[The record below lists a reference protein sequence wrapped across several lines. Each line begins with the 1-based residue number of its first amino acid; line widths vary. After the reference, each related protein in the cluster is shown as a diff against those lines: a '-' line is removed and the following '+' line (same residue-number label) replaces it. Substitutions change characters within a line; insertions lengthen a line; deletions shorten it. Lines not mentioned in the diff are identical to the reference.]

1 MDILNRVER
10 MASER
15 EYDFVIVGAGSAGC
29 VLANRLSADPDARV
43 LLLEAGP
50 RDAHPLI
57 HIPVGN
63 GKIIPKARYNWK
75 YETEPQRHMDNRR
88 ILWPRGK
95 TLGGSSSINGM
106 IYIRGHARD
115 YDIWRQQG
123 LAGWSFADV
132 LPYFKRAEGN
142 VRGADAFHGA
152 DGPLVV
158 SNAAHDHGLFDAFV
172 ASGVEAGYPANPDF
186 NGPEQEGF
194 GRYQFTTRNGRRWS
208 AAAAY
213 LKPVL
218 GRANLTVET
227 GALTERVL
235 FEGDRAT
242 GVRYIRGGRPVTVR
256 AAREVVLA
264 GGVVN
269 SPQLLMLSGIGP
281 ADHLRD
287 LGIETRVDRPDVGRN
302 LQDHLCVHTVHASR
316 TPTLTDSLVRTERGA
331 VSLARAFLTR
341 SGPAAGFP
349 LEGGAFIR
357 TSDSQDIPDV
367 QFHFSAGNLLSLIR
381 RPFASH
387 SEDHTR
393 PDAFMCHACQLRP
406 ESRGEIR
413 LRSDDP
419 LEAPRI
425 EPNYLSSETDR
436 RTMRDAFKAM
446 RDVMHQPSLGRHSDG
461 EIWPDGAP
469 KTDAEIDAFIRATG
483 GTVYHPVGTC
493 RMGTDDAAVVD
504 AELRVRGSE
513 SLRVVDASVMPTL
526 VGGNTHAPTVM
537 IAEKAADM
545 ILGRPAPEPELY
557 A

>member
-1 MDILNRVER
+1 MPISSN
-10 MASER
+10 
-15 EYDFVIVGAGSAGC
+15 YDFIIIGAGSAGC
-29 VLANRLSADPDARV
+29 VLANRLSADPAIRV

-63 GKIIPKARYNWK
+63 AKIIPKAKYNWK
-75 YETEPQRHMDNRR
+75 YETEPQANLDNRR

-95 TLGGSSSINGM
+95 TLGGSSSLNGM

-115 YDIWRQQG
+115 YDLWRQQG
-123 LAGWSFADV
+123 VSGWSFADV

-142 VRGADAFHGA
+142 ARGGDAFHGG

-158 SNAAHDHGLFDAFV
+158 SDAGHDHNLFDAFV
-172 ASGVEAGYPANPDF
+172 AAGVEAGYPANPDF
-186 NGPEQEGF
+186 NGAEQEGF
-194 GRYQFTTRNGRRWS
+194 GRYQFTIRNARRWS

-213 LKPVL
+213 LRPAL
-218 GRANLTVET
+218 SRPNLTVET
-227 GALTERVL
+227 GALTREIV
-235 FEGDRAT
+235 FEGERAV
-242 GVRYIRGGRPVTVR
+242 GVYYVQGSHQAT
-256 AAREVVLA
+256 ALADREVILS

-281 ADHLRD
+281 ADDLKR
-287 LGIETRVDRPDVGRN
+287 LGIEPILDRADVGRN
-302 LQDHLCVHTVHASR
+302 LQDHFCVHTVHASN
-316 TPTLTDSLVRTERGA
+316 TPTLTDDLVRTERGA

-341 SGPAAGFP
+341 SGPASAFP

-357 TSDSQDIPDV
+357 TSDDLDIPDA

-387 SEDHTR
+387 SDDHTR
-393 PDAFMCHACQLRP
+393 PDAFMCHVCQLRP

-413 LRSDDP
+413 LRSIDP
-419 LEAPRI
+419 TETPLI
-425 EPNYLSSETDR
+425 QPNYLSEARDR
-436 RTMRDAFKAM
+436 ETMREAFKAM
-446 RDVMHQPSLGRHSDG
+446 REVMHQPALAALSEGETWPQPDIRSDA
-461 EIWPDGAP
+461 D
-469 KTDAEIDAFIRATG
+469 IDAFIRATG

-493 RMGTDDAAVVD
+493 RMGGDDAAIVD
-504 AELRVRGSE
+504 ETLKVRGTE
-513 SLRVVDASVMPTL
+513 GLRVVDASVMPSL

-545 ILGRPAPEPELY
+545 ILDNTALDPEPY
-557 A
+557 V

>member
-1 MDILNRVER
+1 MPTSSN
-10 MASER
+10 
-15 EYDFVIVGAGSAGC
+15 YDFIIIGAGSAGC
-29 VLANRLSADPDARV
+29 VLANRLSADPAIRV

-63 GKIIPKARYNWK
+63 AKIIPKAKYNWK
-75 YETEPQRHMDNRR
+75 YETEPQANLDNRR

-95 TLGGSSSINGM
+95 TLGGSSSLNGM

-115 YDIWRQQG
+115 YDLWRQQG
-123 LAGWSFADV
+123 VSGWSFADV

-142 VRGADAFHGA
+142 ARGGDAFHGG

-158 SNAAHDHGLFDAFV
+158 SDAGHDHNLFDAFV
-172 ASGVEAGYPANPDF
+172 AAGVEAGYPANPDF
-186 NGPEQEGF
+186 NGAEQEGF
-194 GRYQFTTRNGRRWS
+194 GRYQFTIRNARRWS

-213 LKPVL
+213 LRPAL
-218 GRANLTVET
+218 SRPNLTVET
-227 GALTERVL
+227 GALTREIV
-235 FEGDRAT
+235 FEGERAV
-242 GVRYIRGGRPVTVR
+242 GVHYVRGSHQAT
-256 AAREVVLA
+256 ALADREVILS

-281 ADHLRD
+281 ADDLKR
-287 LGIETRVDRPDVGRN
+287 LGIEPILDRADVGRN
-302 LQDHLCVHTVHASR
+302 LQDHFCVHTVHASN
-316 TPTLTDSLVRTERGA
+316 TPTLTDDLVRTERGA

-341 SGPAAGFP
+341 SGPASAFP
-349 LEGGAFIR
+349 LEGGAFIS
-357 TSDSQDIPDV
+357 TSDDLDIPDA

-387 SEDHTR
+387 SDDHPR
-393 PDAFMCHACQLRP
+393 PDAFMCHVCQLRP

-413 LRSDDP
+413 LRSTDP
-419 LEAPRI
+419 TETPLI
-425 EPNYLSSETDR
+425 QPNYLSEARDR
-436 RTMRDAFKAM
+436 ETMREAFKAM
-446 RDVMHQPSLGRHSDG
+446 REVMHQPALAALSDG
-461 EIWPDGAP
+461 EIWPQPDIRS
-469 KTDAEIDAFIRATG
+469 DADIDAFIRATG

-493 RMGTDDAAVVD
+493 RMGGDDAAIVD
-504 AELRVRGSE
+504 ETLKVRGTE
-513 SLRVVDASVMPTL
+513 GLRVVDASVMPSL

-545 ILGRPAPEPELY
+545 ILGNTALDPELY

>member
-1 MDILNRVER
+1 MPKIPEF
-10 MASER
+10 
-15 EYDFVIVGAGSAGC
+15 DFIIVGAGSAGC
-29 VLANRLSADPDARV
+29 VLANRLSADPDIQV

-50 RDAHPLI
+50 RDSHPLI

-63 GKIIPKARYNWK
+63 GKIIPKAKYNWK
-75 YETEPQRHMDNRR
+75 YETEPQAHLDDRR

-95 TLGGSSSINGM
+95 TLGGSSSLNGM

-115 YDIWRQQG
+115 YDLWRQQG
-123 LAGWSFADV
+123 VSGWSFADV

-142 VRGADAFHGA
+142 VRGTDPFHGG

-158 SNAAHDHGLFDAFV
+158 SDSAHDHGLFAGFV
-172 ASGVEAGYPANPDF
+172 SAGVEAGYPANPDF

-194 GRYQFTTRNGRRWS
+194 GRYQFTIRNGRRWS

-218 GRANLTVET
+218 SRPNLTLET
-227 GALTERVL
+227 GAFSQKVE
-235 FEGDRAT
+235 FEGDRAV
-242 GVRYIRGGRPVTVR
+242 GVEYTRGNRLY
-256 AAREVVLA
+256 AARAIQEVILS
-264 GGVVN
+264 GGVIN

-281 ADHLRD
+281 ADDLKQ
-287 LGIETRVDRPDVGRN
+287 LGIDPLLDRRDVGGN
-302 LQDHLCVHTVHASR
+302 LQDHFCVHTVHASN
-316 TPTLTDSLVRTERGA
+316 TPTLTDELVRLERGA
-331 VSLARAFLTR
+331 ISVARAFVAR
-341 SGPAAGFP
+341 SGPAAAFP

-357 TSDSQDIPDV
+357 TSDDLDIPDA

-393 PDAFMCHACQLRP
+393 PDAFMCHVCQLRP
-406 ESRGEIR
+406 ESRGDIR
-413 LRSDDP
+413 LRSSDP
-419 LEAPRI
+419 RDQPLI
-425 EPNYLSSETDR
+425 QPNYLSEIRDR
-436 RTMRDAFKAM
+436 ETMREAFKAM
-446 RDVMHQPSLGRHSDG
+446 RDVMHQPSLSRLSGG
-461 EIWPDGAP
+461 EIWPDP
-469 KTDAEIDAFIRATG
+469 KVRTDAEIDAFIRATG

-493 RMGTDDAAVVD
+493 RMGGDDDAVVD
-504 AELRVRGSE
+504 ETLRVRGTE
-513 SLRVVDASVMPTL
+513 GLRVVDASVMPSL

-545 ILGRPAPEPELY
+545 ILGHAPLNPELF

>member
-1 MDILNRVER
+1 
-10 MASER
+10 MALHQ

-29 VLANRLSADPDARV
+29 VLAHRLSADPEIRV

-63 GKIIPKARYNWK
+63 SRIIPKPRFNWQ
-75 YETEPQRHMDNRR
+75 YETEPQPHLDGRR

-95 TLGGSSSINGM
+95 MLGGSSSINGM
-106 IYIRGHARD
+106 VYIRGHARD
-115 YDIWRQQG
+115 YDLWRQQG

-152 DGPLVV
+152 DGPLTV
-158 SNAAHDHGLFDAFV
+158 SNAAHDHVLFDAFV
-172 ASGVEAGYPANPDF
+172 AAGTEAGYPANPDF

-194 GRYQFTTRNGRRWS
+194 GRYQFNIRNGRRWS

-218 GRANLTVET
+218 GRRNLTVVT

-235 FEGDRAT
+235 FEGEQAI
-242 GVRYIRGGRPVTVR
+242 GVRYRRDGRTHDVR
-256 AAREVVLA
+256 AAREVILS
-264 GGVVN
+264 GGAVN

-281 ADHLRD
+281 ADELKEV
-287 LGIETRVDRPDVGRN
+287 GIAPRLDRPEVGRN
-302 LQDHLCVHTVHASR
+302 LQDHLCVHTVHASK
-316 TPTLTDSLVRTERGA
+316 TTTLTDRLVRTEHGA
-331 VSLARAFLTR
+331 VSIARAFLTR

-357 TSDSQDIPDV
+357 TSDSLEMPDV

-381 RPFASH
+381 RPFAGH
-387 SEDHTR
+387 SQDHTR

-406 ESRGEIR
+406 ESRGAIR
-413 LRSDDP
+413 LRSADP
-419 LEAPRI
+419 ADAPAI
-425 EPNYLSSETDR
+425 GPDYLSTDGDR
-436 RTMRDAFKAM
+436 RTLREGFKAM
-446 RDVMHQPSLGRHSDG
+446 RDVMHQPSLARLSDG
-461 EIWPDGAP
+461 EIWPDDAP
-469 KTDAEIDAFIRATG
+469 RTDAEIDAFIRATG

-493 RMGTDDAAVVD
+493 RMGADDGAVVD
-504 AELRVRGSE
+504 GNLRVKGVAG
-513 SLRVVDASVMPTL
+513 LRVVDASVMPTL

-537 IAEKAADM
+537 IAEKASDM
-545 ILGRPAPEPELY
+545 ILDRAAPEPELY

>member
-1 MDILNRVER
+1 MPTSSN
-10 MASER
+10 
-15 EYDFVIVGAGSAGC
+15 YDFIIIGAGSAGC
-29 VLANRLSADPDARV
+29 VLANRLSADPAIRV

-63 GKIIPKARYNWK
+63 AKIIPKAKYNWK
-75 YETEPQRHMDNRR
+75 YETEPQANLDNRR

-95 TLGGSSSINGM
+95 TLGGSSSLNGM

-115 YDIWRQQG
+115 YDLWRQQG
-123 LAGWSFADV
+123 MSGWSFADV

-142 VRGADAFHGA
+142 ARGGDAFHGG

-158 SNAAHDHGLFDAFV
+158 SDAGHDHNLFDAFV
-172 ASGVEAGYPANPDF
+172 AAGVEAGYPANPDF
-186 NGPEQEGF
+186 NGAEQEGF
-194 GRYQFTTRNGRRWS
+194 GRYQFTIRNARRWS

-213 LKPVL
+213 LRPAL
-218 GRANLTVET
+218 SRPNLTVET
-227 GALTERVL
+227 GALTREIV
-235 FEGDRAT
+235 FEGERAV
-242 GVRYIRGGRPVTVR
+242 GVHYVQGSHQAT
-256 AAREVVLA
+256 ALADREVILS

-281 ADHLRD
+281 ADDLKR
-287 LGIETRVDRPDVGRN
+287 LGIEPILDRADVGRN
-302 LQDHLCVHTVHASR
+302 LQDHFCVHTVHASN
-316 TPTLTDSLVRTERGA
+316 TPTLTDDLVRTERGA

-341 SGPAAGFP
+341 SGPASAFP

-357 TSDSQDIPDV
+357 TSDDLDIPDA

-387 SEDHTR
+387 SDDHTR
-393 PDAFMCHACQLRP
+393 PDAFMCHVCQLRP

-413 LRSDDP
+413 LRSIDP
-419 LEAPRI
+419 TETPLI
-425 EPNYLSSETDR
+425 QPNYLSEARDR
-436 RTMRDAFKAM
+436 ETMREAFKAM
-446 RDVMHQPSLGRHSDG
+446 REVMHQPALAALSEG
-461 EIWPDGAP
+461 EIWPQPDIRS
-469 KTDAEIDAFIRATG
+469 DADIDAFIRATG

-493 RMGTDDAAVVD
+493 RMGGDDAAIVD
-504 AELRVRGSE
+504 ETLKVRGTE
-513 SLRVVDASVMPTL
+513 GLRVVDASVMPSL

-545 ILGRPAPEPELY
+545 ILGNTALDPELY

>member
-1 MDILNRVER
+1 MPTSSN
-10 MASER
+10 
-15 EYDFVIVGAGSAGC
+15 YDFIIIGAGSAGC
-29 VLANRLSADPDARV
+29 VLANRLSADPAIRV

-63 GKIIPKARYNWK
+63 AKIIPKAKYNWK
-75 YETEPQRHMDNRR
+75 YETEPQANLDNRR

-95 TLGGSSSINGM
+95 TLGGSSSLNGM

-115 YDIWRQQG
+115 YDLWRQQG
-123 LAGWSFADV
+123 VSGWSFADV

-142 VRGADAFHGA
+142 ARGGDAFHGG

-158 SNAAHDHGLFDAFV
+158 SDAGHDHNLFDAFV
-172 ASGVEAGYPANPDF
+172 AAGVEAGYPANPDF
-186 NGPEQEGF
+186 NGAEQEGF
-194 GRYQFTTRNGRRWS
+194 GRYQFTIRNARRWS

-213 LKPVL
+213 LRPAL
-218 GRANLTVET
+218 SRPNLTVET
-227 GALTERVL
+227 GALTREIV
-235 FEGDRAT
+235 FEGERAV
-242 GVRYIRGGRPVTVR
+242 GVHYVQGSHQAT
-256 AAREVVLA
+256 ALADREVILS

-281 ADHLRD
+281 ADDLKR
-287 LGIETRVDRPDVGRN
+287 LGIGPILDRADVGRN
-302 LQDHLCVHTVHASR
+302 LQDHFCVHTVHASN
-316 TPTLTDSLVRTERGA
+316 TPTLTDDLVRTERGA

-341 SGPAAGFP
+341 SGPASAFP

-357 TSDSQDIPDV
+357 TSDDLDIPDA

-387 SEDHTR
+387 SDDHTR
-393 PDAFMCHACQLRP
+393 PDAFMCHVCQLRP

-413 LRSDDP
+413 LRSTDP
-419 LEAPRI
+419 TETPLI
-425 EPNYLSSETDR
+425 QPNYLSEARDR
-436 RTMRDAFKAM
+436 ETMREAFKAM
-446 RDVMHQPSLGRHSDG
+446 REVMHQPALAALSDG
-461 EIWPDGAP
+461 EIWPQPDIRS
-469 KTDAEIDAFIRATG
+469 DADIDAFIRATG

-493 RMGTDDAAVVD
+493 RMGGDDAAIVD
-504 AELRVRGSE
+504 ETLKVRGTE
-513 SLRVVDASVMPTL
+513 GLRVVDASVMPSL

-545 ILGRPAPEPELY
+545 ILGNTALDPELY

>member
-1 MDILNRVER
+1 MPISSN
-10 MASER
+10 
-15 EYDFVIVGAGSAGC
+15 YDFIIIGAGSAGC
-29 VLANRLSADPDARV
+29 VLANRLSADPAIRV

-63 GKIIPKARYNWK
+63 AKIIPKAKYNWK
-75 YETEPQRHMDNRR
+75 YETEPQANLDDRR

-95 TLGGSSSINGM
+95 TLGGSSSLNGM

-115 YDIWRQQG
+115 YDLWRQQG
-123 LAGWSFADV
+123 VSGWSFADV

-142 VRGADAFHGA
+142 ARGGDAFHGG

-158 SNAAHDHGLFDAFV
+158 SDAGHDHNLFDAFV
-172 ASGVEAGYPANPDF
+172 AAGVEAGYPANPDF
-186 NGPEQEGF
+186 NGAEQEGF
-194 GRYQFTTRNGRRWS
+194 GRYQFTIRNARRWS

-213 LKPVL
+213 LRPAL
-218 GRANLTVET
+218 SRPNLTVET
-227 GALTERVL
+227 GALTLEIV
-235 FEGDRAT
+235 FEGERAV
-242 GVRYIRGGRPVTVR
+242 GVHYVQGGHQAT
-256 AAREVVLA
+256 ALADREVILS

-281 ADHLRD
+281 ADDLKR
-287 LGIETRVDRPDVGRN
+287 LGIEPILDRADVGRN
-302 LQDHLCVHTVHASR
+302 LQDHFCVHTVHASN
-316 TPTLTDSLVRTERGA
+316 TPTLTDDLVRTERGA

-341 SGPAAGFP
+341 SGPASAFP

-357 TSDSQDIPDV
+357 TSDDLDIPDA

-387 SEDHTR
+387 SDDHTR
-393 PDAFMCHACQLRP
+393 PDAFMCHVCQLRP

-413 LRSDDP
+413 LRSTDP
-419 LEAPRI
+419 TETPLI
-425 EPNYLSSETDR
+425 QPNYLSEARDR
-436 RTMRDAFKAM
+436 ETMREAFKAM
-446 RDVMHQPSLGRHSDG
+446 REVMHQPALAALSEG
-461 EIWPDGAP
+461 EIWPQPDIRS
-469 KTDAEIDAFIRATG
+469 DADIDAFIRATG

-493 RMGTDDAAVVD
+493 RMGGDDAAIVD
-504 AELRVRGSE
+504 ETLKVRGTE
-513 SLRVVDASVMPTL
+513 GLRVVDASVMPSL

-545 ILGRPAPEPELY
+545 ILDNTALDPEPY
-557 A
+557 V

>member
-1 MDILNRVER
+1 MPTSSN
-10 MASER
+10 
-15 EYDFVIVGAGSAGC
+15 YDFIIIGAGSAGC
-29 VLANRLSADPDARV
+29 VLANRLSADPAIRV

-63 GKIIPKARYNWK
+63 AKIIPKAKYNWK
-75 YETEPQRHMDNRR
+75 YETEPQANLDNRR

-95 TLGGSSSINGM
+95 TLGGSSSLNGM

-115 YDIWRQQG
+115 YDLWRQQG
-123 LAGWSFADV
+123 VSGWSFADV

-142 VRGADAFHGA
+142 ARGGDAFHGG

-158 SNAAHDHGLFDAFV
+158 SDAGHDHNLFDAFV
-172 ASGVEAGYPANPDF
+172 AAGVEAGYPANPDF
-186 NGPEQEGF
+186 NGAEQEGF
-194 GRYQFTTRNGRRWS
+194 GRYQFTIRNARRWS

-213 LKPVL
+213 LRPAL
-218 GRANLTVET
+218 SRPNLTVET
-227 GALTERVL
+227 GALTREIV
-235 FEGDRAT
+235 FEGERAV
-242 GVRYIRGGRPVTVR
+242 GVHYVRGSHQAT
-256 AAREVVLA
+256 ALADREVILS

-281 ADHLRD
+281 ADDLKR
-287 LGIETRVDRPDVGRN
+287 LGIGPILDRADVGRN
-302 LQDHLCVHTVHASR
+302 LQDHFCVHTVHASN
-316 TPTLTDSLVRTERGA
+316 TPTLTDDLVRTERGA

-341 SGPAAGFP
+341 SGPASAFP

-357 TSDSQDIPDV
+357 TSDDLDIPDA

-387 SEDHTR
+387 SDDHTR
-393 PDAFMCHACQLRP
+393 PDAFMCHVCQLRP

-413 LRSDDP
+413 LRSTDP
-419 LEAPRI
+419 TETPLI
-425 EPNYLSSETDR
+425 QPNYLSEARDR
-436 RTMRDAFKAM
+436 ETMREAFKAM
-446 RDVMHQPSLGRHSDG
+446 REVMHQPALAALSEG
-461 EIWPDGAP
+461 EIWPQPDIRS
-469 KTDAEIDAFIRATG
+469 DADIDAFIRATG

-493 RMGTDDAAVVD
+493 RMGGDDAAIVD
-504 AELRVRGSE
+504 ETLKVRGTE
-513 SLRVVDASVMPTL
+513 GLRVVDASVMPSL

-545 ILGRPAPEPELY
+545 ILGNTALDPELY

>member
-1 MDILNRVER
+1 MPTSSN
-10 MASER
+10 
-15 EYDFVIVGAGSAGC
+15 YDFIIIGAGSAGC
-29 VLANRLSADPDARV
+29 VLANRLSADPAIRV

-63 GKIIPKARYNWK
+63 AKIIPKAKYNWK
-75 YETEPQRHMDNRR
+75 YETEPQANLDNRR

-95 TLGGSSSINGM
+95 TLGGSSSLNGM

-115 YDIWRQQG
+115 YDLWRQQG
-123 LAGWSFADV
+123 VSGWSFADV

-142 VRGADAFHGA
+142 ARGGDAFHGG

-158 SNAAHDHGLFDAFV
+158 SDAGHDHNLFDAFV
-172 ASGVEAGYPANPDF
+172 AAGVEAGYPANPDF
-186 NGPEQEGF
+186 NGAEQEGF
-194 GRYQFTTRNGRRWS
+194 GRYQFTIRNARRWS

-213 LKPVL
+213 LRPAL
-218 GRANLTVET
+218 SRPNLTVET
-227 GALTERVL
+227 GALTREIV
-235 FEGDRAT
+235 FEGERAV
-242 GVRYIRGGRPVTVR
+242 GVHYVRGSHQAT
-256 AAREVVLA
+256 ALADREVILS

-281 ADHLRD
+281 ADDLKR
-287 LGIETRVDRPDVGRN
+287 LGIEPILDRADVGRN
-302 LQDHLCVHTVHASR
+302 LQDHFCVHTVHASN
-316 TPTLTDSLVRTERGA
+316 TPTLTDDLVRTERGA

-341 SGPAAGFP
+341 SGPASAFP

-357 TSDSQDIPDV
+357 TSDDLDIPDA

-387 SEDHTR
+387 SDDHTR
-393 PDAFMCHACQLRP
+393 PDAFMCHVCQLRP

-413 LRSDDP
+413 LRSTDP
-419 LEAPRI
+419 TETPLI
-425 EPNYLSSETDR
+425 QPNYLSEARDR
-436 RTMRDAFKAM
+436 ETMREAFKAM
-446 RDVMHQPSLGRHSDG
+446 REVMHQPALAALSEG
-461 EIWPDGAP
+461 EIWPQPDIRS
-469 KTDAEIDAFIRATG
+469 DADIDAFIRATG

-493 RMGTDDAAVVD
+493 RMGGDDAAIVD
-504 AELRVRGSE
+504 ETLKVRGTE
-513 SLRVVDASVMPTL
+513 GLRVVDASVMPSL

-545 ILGRPAPEPELY
+545 ILGNTALDPELY

>member
-1 MDILNRVER
+1 MPKI
-10 MASER
+10 R
-15 EYDFVIVGAGSAGC
+15 EFDFIIVGAGSAGC
-29 VLANRLSADPDARV
+29 VLANRLSADPDIQV

-50 RDAHPLI
+50 RDSHPLI

-63 GKIIPKARYNWK
+63 GKIIPKAKYNWK
-75 YETEPQRHMDNRR
+75 YETEPQAHLDDRR

-95 TLGGSSSINGM
+95 TLGGSSSLNGM

-115 YDIWRQQG
+115 YDLWRQQG
-123 LAGWSFADV
+123 VSGWSFADV

-142 VRGADAFHGA
+142 VRGTDPFHGG

-158 SNAAHDHGLFDAFV
+158 SDSAHDHDLFDGFV
-172 ASGVEAGYPANPDF
+172 SAGVEAGYPANPDF

-194 GRYQFTTRNGRRWS
+194 GRYQFTIRNGRRWS

-218 GRANLTVET
+218 SRPNLTLET
-227 GALTERVL
+227 GAFSQKVE
-235 FEGDRAT
+235 FEGDRAV
-242 GVRYIRGGRPVTVR
+242 GVEYTRGNRLY
-256 AAREVVLA
+256 AARAIQEVILS
-264 GGVVN
+264 GGVIN

-281 ADHLRD
+281 ADDLKQ
-287 LGIETRVDRPDVGRN
+287 LGIDPWLDRRDVGGN
-302 LQDHLCVHTVHASR
+302 LQDHFCVHTVHASN
-316 TPTLTDSLVRTERGA
+316 TPTLTDELVRLERGA
-331 VSLARAFLTR
+331 FSVARAFVAR
-341 SGPAAGFP
+341 SGPAAAFP

-357 TSDSQDIPDV
+357 TSDDLEIPDA

-393 PDAFMCHACQLRP
+393 PDAFMCHVCQLRP
-406 ESRGEIR
+406 ESRGDIK
-413 LRSDDP
+413 LRSSDP
-419 LEAPRI
+419 RDMPLI
-425 EPNYLSSETDR
+425 QPNYLSAARDR
-436 RTMRDAFKAM
+436 DTMRDAFKAM
-446 RDVMHQPSLGRHSDG
+446 RDVMHQPSLSRLSGG
-461 EIWPDGAP
+461 EIWPDPGVR
-469 KTDAEIDAFIRATG
+469 TDSEIDAFIRATG

-493 RMGTDDAAVVD
+493 RMGGDEDAVVD
-504 AELRVRGSE
+504 ETLRVRGTE
-513 SLRVVDASVMPTL
+513 GLRVVDASVMPSL

-545 ILGRPAPEPELY
+545 ILGHAPLNPELF

>member
-1 MDILNRVER
+1 MPTSSN
-10 MASER
+10 
-15 EYDFVIVGAGSAGC
+15 YDFIIIGAGSAGC
-29 VLANRLSADPDARV
+29 VLANRLSADPAIRV

-63 GKIIPKARYNWK
+63 AKIIPKAKYNWK
-75 YETEPQRHMDNRR
+75 YETEPQANLDNRR

-95 TLGGSSSINGM
+95 TLGGSSSLNGM

-115 YDIWRQQG
+115 YDLWRQQG
-123 LAGWSFADV
+123 VSGWSFADV

-142 VRGADAFHGA
+142 ARGGDAFHGG

-158 SNAAHDHGLFDAFV
+158 SDAGHDHNLFDAFV
-172 ASGVEAGYPANPDF
+172 AAGVEAGYPANPDF
-186 NGPEQEGF
+186 NGAEQEGF
-194 GRYQFTTRNGRRWS
+194 GRYQFTIRNARRWS

-213 LKPVL
+213 LRPAL
-218 GRANLTVET
+218 SRPNLTVET
-227 GALTERVL
+227 GALTREIV
-235 FEGDRAT
+235 FEGERAV
-242 GVRYIRGGRPVTVR
+242 GVHYVRGSHQAT
-256 AAREVVLA
+256 ALADREVILS

-281 ADHLRD
+281 ADDLKR
-287 LGIETRVDRPDVGRN
+287 LGIEPILDRADVGRN
-302 LQDHLCVHTVHASR
+302 LQDHFCVHTVHASN
-316 TPTLTDSLVRTERGA
+316 TPTLTDDLVRTERGA

-341 SGPAAGFP
+341 SGPASAFP

-357 TSDSQDIPDV
+357 TSDDLDIPDA

-387 SEDHTR
+387 SDDHTR
-393 PDAFMCHACQLRP
+393 PDAFMCHVCQLRP

-413 LRSDDP
+413 LRSTDP
-419 LEAPRI
+419 TETPLI
-425 EPNYLSSETDR
+425 QPNYLSEARDR
-436 RTMRDAFKAM
+436 ETMREAFKAM
-446 RDVMHQPSLGRHSDG
+446 REVMHQPALAALSDG
-461 EIWPDGAP
+461 EIWPQPDIRS
-469 KTDAEIDAFIRATG
+469 DADIDAFIRATG

-493 RMGTDDAAVVD
+493 RMGGDDAAIVD
-504 AELRVRGSE
+504 ETLKVRGTE
-513 SLRVVDASVMPTL
+513 GLRVVDASVMPSL

-545 ILGRPAPEPELY
+545 ILGNTALDPELY

>member
-1 MDILNRVER
+1 MPKTHEF
-10 MASER
+10 
-15 EYDFVIVGAGSAGC
+15 DFIVVGAGSAGC
-29 VLANRLSADPDARV
+29 VLANRLSADPENRV

-50 RDAHPLI
+50 RDSHPLI

-63 GKIIPKARYNWK
+63 GKIIPKAKYNWK
-75 YETEPQRHMDNRR
+75 YETEPQEHMDNRR

-95 TLGGSSSINGM
+95 TLGGSSSLNGM

-115 YDIWRQQG
+115 YDLWRQQG
-123 LAGWSFADV
+123 VSGWSFADV

-142 VRGADAFHGA
+142 VRGGDAFHGG
-152 DGPLVV
+152 DGPLIV
-158 SNAAHDHGLFDAFV
+158 SDSAHDHELFDGFV
-172 ASGVEAGYPANPDF
+172 AAGREAGYPANNDF

-194 GRYQFTTRNGRRWS
+194 GRYQFTIRNGRRWS

-218 GRANLTVET
+218 SRPNLTLET
-227 GALTERVL
+227 GALTHQVL
-235 FEGDRAT
+235 FDGTRAV
-242 GVRYIRGGRPVTVR
+242 GVRYAHGSTARTAY
-256 AAREVVLA
+256 AAREVLLC

-281 ADHLRD
+281 ADDLRR
-287 LGIETRVDRPDVGRN
+287 LGIEPLIDRPEVGGN
-302 LQDHLCVHTVHASR
+302 LQDHLCVHTVHVSE
-316 TPTLTDSLVRTERGA
+316 TPTLTDELVRLERGA
-331 VSLARAFLTR
+331 ISVARAFVTR
-341 SGPAAGFP
+341 KGPAAAFP

-357 TSDSQDIPDV
+357 TSDDLDIPDA

-393 PDAFMCHACQLRP
+393 PDAFMCHVCQLRP
-406 ESRGEIR
+406 ESRGDIR
-413 LRSDDP
+413 LRSADP
-419 LEAPRI
+419 RDAPLI
-425 EPNYLSSETDR
+425 QPNYLSAARDR
-436 RTMRDAFKAM
+436 DTMRAAFKAM
-446 RDVMHQPSLGRHSDG
+446 RDVMHQPALQRLSGG
-461 EIWPDGAP
+461 EIWPDP
-469 KTDAEIDAFIRATG
+469 NVRSDAEIDAFIRATG

-493 RMGTDDAAVVD
+493 RMGSDDGAVVD
-504 AELRVRGSE
+504 ETLKVCGIE
-513 SLRVVDASVMPTL
+513 GLRVVDASIMPTL

-545 ILGRPAPEPELY
+545 ILGHTPPDPELY

>member
-1 MDILNRVER
+1 MPKTP
-10 MASER
+10 
-15 EYDFVIVGAGSAGC
+15 DFDFIIVGAGSAGC
-29 VLANRLSADPDARV
+29 VLANRLSADPDIQV

-50 RDAHPLI
+50 RDSHPLI

-63 GKIIPKARYNWK
+63 GKIIPKAKYNWK
-75 YETEPQRHMDNRR
+75 YETEPQAHLDDRR

-95 TLGGSSSINGM
+95 TLGGSSSLNGM

-115 YDIWRQQG
+115 YDLWRQQG
-123 LAGWSFADV
+123 VSGWSFADV

-142 VRGADAFHGA
+142 VRGADPFHGS

-158 SNAAHDHGLFDAFV
+158 SNSAHDHDLFDGFV
-172 ASGVEAGYPANPDF
+172 SAGIEAGYPANADF

-194 GRYQFTTRNGRRWS
+194 GRYQFTIRNGRRWS

-218 GRANLTVET
+218 SRPNLTLET
-227 GALTERVL
+227 GAFTQHVT
-235 FEGDRAT
+235 FEGNRAT
-242 GVRYIRGGRPVTVR
+242 GVNYAQGNREFTVR
-256 AAREVVLA
+256 ATREVILS

-281 ADHLRD
+281 ADELKR
-287 LGIETRVDRPDVGRN
+287 LGIDPLLDRADVGGN
-302 LQDHLCVHTVHASR
+302 LQDHLCVHTVHASN
-316 TPTLTDSLVRTERGA
+316 TPTLTDELVRLERGA
-331 VSLARAFLTR
+331 ISVARAFVMR
-341 SGPAAGFP
+341 SGPAAAFP

-357 TSDSQDIPDV
+357 TSDDLDIPDA

-393 PDAFMCHACQLRP
+393 PDAFMCHVCQLRP
-406 ESRGEIR
+406 ESRGDIR
-413 LRSDDP
+413 LRSSDP
-419 LEAPRI
+419 RDMPLI
-425 EPNYLSSETDR
+425 QPNYLSESRDR
-436 RTMRDAFKAM
+436 ETMREAFKAM
-446 RDVMHQPSLGRHSDG
+446 RDVMHQPSLSRLSDG
-461 EIWPDGAP
+461 EIWPNPDVRS
-469 KTDAEIDAFIRATG
+469 DAEIDAFIRATG

-493 RMGTDDAAVVD
+493 RMGSDVDAVVD
-504 AELRVRGSE
+504 ETLTVQGTE
-513 SLRVVDASVMPTL
+513 GLRVVDASIMPTL

-545 ILGRPAPEPELY
+545 ILGRTPPEPEIY